1 MKRLLL
7 ILILAFSFQILAK
20 ADDITDFQIEG
31 MSIGDSLLD
40 FLSKEKILSEIK
52 ENKEVYKHFKPKNK
66 FGEIYIADANT
77 YNQISFFVKKD
88 DPKYKIHLI
97 RGMLRFDNNIE
108 KCLKKKS
115 EITKDIKNLFN
126 NFKMRDYKVKANID
140 PSGRS
145 YTLRTVFSFQKIDRI
160 VIQCSHWEESFRIK
174 NNFGGGISV
183 IIQTEEIFKWFSS
196 SN

>member
-1 MKRLLL
+1 MRGVGH
-7 ILILAFSFQILAK
+7 IIVHIVHLAK
-20 ADDITDFQIEG
+20 LE
-31 MSIGDSLLD
+31 
-40 FLSKEKILSEIK
+40 
-52 ENKEVYKHFKPKNK
+52 
-66 FGEIYIADANT
+66 
-77 YNQISFFVKKD
+77 SFAKRQNVAVKS
-88 DPKYKIHLI
+88 KYKIHLI

>member
-1 MKRLLL
+1 MKRL
-7 ILILAFSFQILAK
+7 ILILILTFSFQSWTK
-20 ADDITDFQIEG
+20 ADDISDFQIEG

-40 FLSKEKILSEIK
+40 FISKEKILSEIK

-66 FGEIYIADANT
+66 FGEIYTTDANT

-97 RGMLRFDNNIE
+97 RGMIRFDNNIE

-126 NFKMRDYKVKANID
+126 NFKMRDYKVKSSID
-140 PSGRS
+140 SSGRS
-145 YTLRTVFSFQKIDRI
+145 YTLRTVFSLQKVDRI
-160 VIQCSHWEESFRIK
+160 IIQCSHWEESFRIK

-183 IIQTEEIFKWFSS
+183 IIQTEEIFNWFTLNS
-196 SN
+196 